1 MSIVGEWKF
10 DAGMSYETEKYLTA
24 EEYINELPSYV
35 NRDDAEEVEH
45 EKAERKMTTESILNV
60 TEDGKMEFLMPI
72 SPEYTQEEI
81 DAAVAEGEIE
91 VRGNMMLVDLVDWKE
106 ENGTLFFSNGTVS
119 VGDEEPGICWEEIE
133 CEDGKI
139 ILNGMRY
146 AKA

>member
-10 DAGMSYETEKYLTA
+10 DAGMSYETNEYITA
-24 EEYINELPSYV
+24 EEYINELPSYI
-35 NRDDAEEVEH
+35 NKNNAEEVEH

-60 TEDGKMEFLMPI
+60 TADGKMEFLMPI

-91 VRGNMMLVDLVDWKE
+91 VRGKMMLVEVIQWKE
-106 ENGTLFFSNGTVS
+106 ENGTNFFSNGTVS
-119 VGDEEPGICWEEIE
+119 VGDDASETCWEELE
-133 CEDGKI
+133 CEDDKI

-146 AKA
+146 ARA